1 MYKMSKAF
9 VKFEKKRLN
18 YIKKYNTVSNKLYN
32 TVSKKLSKYQPTFIS
47 SNLNCSEIMS
57 NTTTVHCSGYFY
69 LDHNN
74 QIHTDIY
81 NLKKKSFL
89 IIVVSISKTRN
100 HIFPCIVGEKIE
112 FFDPNGFKDDKSSY
126 TKQIKKVISKV
137 SELFPGHEI
146 LDISKTC
153 KTIGPQLYS
162 NPYKIKTSH
171 TVGYCTIF
179 TLLYAWLRLK
189 YPKNNQQ
196 EVSDTLDLLAMDEN
210 MYIER
215 FLTFSGINCN
225 CKIESINKIS
235 T

>member
-1 MYKMSKAF
+1 MLNAF

-18 YIKKYNTVSNKLYN
+18 YIKKYNFALSKKLFN

-47 SNLNCSEIMS
+47 TNLNCSEIMS
-57 NTTTVHCSGYFY
+57 NTISSLHCSGYFY

-74 QIHTDIY
+74 QIHTDIRD
-81 NLKKKSFL
+81 LKKNSFL
-89 IIVVSISKTRN
+89 IIVVSISKTNN
-100 HIFPCIVGEKIE
+100 HIFPCVIGDNIE

-137 SELFPGHEI
+137 SELFPAQEI
-146 LDISKTC
+146 IHISETC

-171 TVGYCTIF
+171 TIGYCTIF

-189 YPKNNQQ
+189 YPKKNQQ
-196 EVSDTLDLLAMDEN
+196 EVSDTLDLLAMNEN

-215 FLTFSGINCN
+215 FLTFSGIN
-225 CKIESINKIS
+225 
-235 T
+235 